1 MHNQSKTPNTEA
13 YDWKPELLTRIDPAP
28 NYKNSP
34 LAKIK
39 GKKYVN
45 LKMGEE
51 TAFHYRSAVMKKMYH
66 KEKKVLGRIFAHL
79 KQIELREFIKTVRKN
94 EGTLKEEEKTEDQK
108 VTDLVRNMES
118 SRIDL
123 DVDPDFGLPYGMG
136 YDQIIKEKADVFV
149 NNKFYNNIMMDQLVQ
164 KLGYL
169 DYRDA
174 LAINKYI
181 LEAKKH
187 GDFRQ

>member
-1 MHNQSKTPNTEA
+1 MLKLITKRPANIITLQTQAFASPSGMGTLKKSQVPRQPHLSRVDWMHNQSKTPNTEA

-79 KQIELREFIKTVRKN
+79 K
-94 EGTLKEEEKTEDQK
+94 
-108 VTDLVRNMES
+108 
-118 SRIDL
+118 
-123 DVDPDFGLPYGMG
+123 
-136 YDQIIKEKADVFV
+136 
-149 NNKFYNNIMMDQLVQ
+149 
-164 KLGYL
+164 
-169 DYRDA
+169 
-174 LAINKYI
+174 
-181 LEAKKH
+181 
-187 GDFRQ
+187 